1 MIRRQDGHVLF
12 FANYCCVGQRSSGGL
27 RPLAVRPAPV
37 TPPRLSRAS
46 DVQKEKPLL
55 FTCVR
60 RATLPETL
68 GEMWKKKEKEEEKEE
83 DGKLILMLS
92 NRLGVDVFEIPL
104 QKKKRVGAVQREK
117 FLSRETHLA
126 AGWPSV
132 ACAGPQ
138 RRRARQMATPLPGWA
153 CLSGLVVGG
162 VIGGAGVAP
171 ALRLGRHPL

>member
-104 QKKKRVGAVQREK
+104 QKKKKGLERCSGKNSSAVKPISLLAGRRWRAQGHKGDERVRW
-117 FLSRETHLA
+117 RRYLA
-126 AGWPSV
+126 GRV
-132 ACAGPQ
+132 
-138 RRRARQMATPLPGWA
+138 
-153 CLSGLVVGG
+153 CLDLWLE
-162 VIGGAGVAP
+162 A
-171 ALRLGRHPL
+171 